1 MRRGCQTA
9 KTIAMS
15 SLEKDDALIGHKKT
29 LTTLAARGWTPRGIV
44 DVGGSDGRWT
54 RLALSV
60 FPNCDCLIVE
70 PLTEHA
76 AALGELSEQFGSV
89 RVVQCAAGSG
99 NGVRPLAVGADL
111 DSSSFVWTHGGTPRE
126 IRVAPLSTLV
136 AGAGLAHVSLVKVDV
151 QGFELE
157 VLGGLEGLW
166 DALEL
171 LILEASVFRFSP
183 NSPVVEDLIEEL
195 RPRGF
200 RLAEIVDVI
209 RRPLDNAMAQCDLL
223 FCRENHWLLS
233 GTSWD

>member
-1 MRRGCQTA
+1 MC
-9 KTIAMS
+9 S
-15 SLEKDDALIGHKKT
+15 PEKDDALIGHKRT
-29 LTTLAARGWTPRGIV
+29 LTTLASRGWSPRGIV

-60 FPNCDCLIVE
+60 FPNCDCLVVE
-70 PLTEHA
+70 PLKEHA
-76 AALGELSEQFGSV
+76 EALKKLSEQFGSV

-99 NGVRPLAVGADL
+99 NDTRPLAVGADL
-111 DSSSFVWTHGGTPRE
+111 DSSSFVWTHGGTLRE

-136 AGAGLAHVSLVKVDV
+136 AESGLTGVSLIKVDV

-171 LILEASVFRFSP
+171 LILEASMFRFSP
-183 NSPVVEDLIEEL
+183 NSPIIEDLINEL

-200 RLAEIVDVI
+200 RLIEIVDVI
-209 RRPLDNAMAQCDLL
+209 RRPLDDAMAQCDLL

-233 GTSWD
+233 DTSWN